1 VGLLILAREGGGR
14 IEVLL
19 EMLPLALDGRAV
31 AVLRMGFTGN
41 RLGDRL
47 LLSAGAGRATILLAS
62 LGSVA
67 DDRPYLFPASAA
79 GVRRDRVL
87 EGTVDMVWLRCCC

>member
-1 VGLLILAREGGGR
+1 V
-14 IEVLL
+14 
-19 EMLPLALDGRAV
+19 
-31 AVLRMGFTGN
+31 GFTGN

-47 LLSAGAGRATILLAS
+47 LLSAGAGGRATILLAS

-87 EGTVDMVWLRCCC
+87 EGTVDMVVWLRWCCC